1 MKLFGICVLR
11 TFGDGR
17 DPVICNSAIDVS
29 SLGFFQRNSAKE
41 FLIFLSRTLA
51 KRVGPLS
58 KTQVTQDAHVISAV
72 SSNDGIC
79 CVCVTDS
86 EYNTRVAFTMLT
98 QLLSDFTNQFRGK
111 YERADGAKDEFL
123 PWAHIA
129 ATLTKY
135 QNPEEAD
142 KILKLKRDIEETKV
156 VMYDAIDKVLERGEK
171 IDALVAKSNDL
182 GAASK
187 TFYTQAKKT
196 NSSCCAVM

>member
-1 MKLFGICVLR
+1 MKLFGLCVLR

-17 DPVICNSAIDVS
+17 DPVICSSAIDVS
-29 SLGFFQRNSAKE
+29 TFGFFQRNSARE
-41 FLIFLSRTLA
+41 FLVFMSRTLA
-51 KRVGPLS
+51 KRVGPNT

-86 EYNTRVAFTMLT
+86 EYNTRVAFTMLS
-98 QLLSDFTNQFRGK
+98 QLLLDFLNQFRGK
-111 YERADGAKDEFL
+111 YERVVDVKDNFL
-123 PWAHIA
+123 PWTHIE
-129 ATLTKY
+129 ATLTKD

-142 KILKLKRDIEETKV
+142 KILKLKRDIEETKI

-196 NSSCCAVM
+196 NSSCCSVM